1 MRNVCVIAI
10 WYNGNLSKKNI
21 GAIAHDK
28 CMCFVYTHEI
38 HLIKR

>member
-1 MRNVCVIAI
+1 MCNSDLVQWQFI
-10 WYNGNLSKKNI
+10 KKNI